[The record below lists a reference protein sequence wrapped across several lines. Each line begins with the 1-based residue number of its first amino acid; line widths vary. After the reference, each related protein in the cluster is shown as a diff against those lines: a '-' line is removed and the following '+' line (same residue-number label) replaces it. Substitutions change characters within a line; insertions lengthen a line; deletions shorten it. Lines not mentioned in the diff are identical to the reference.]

1 MNPEKIKCDA
11 LVDRFYQNSP
21 EEFGTAKAMSYAIK
35 MALIC
40 VDEII
45 KTTFSKRFVWDKLKV
60 IVQEKSTSEYWDEVL
75 KHLEKLWKENKN
87 ECFK

>member
-1 MNPEKIKCDA
+1 MNPEIKA
-11 LVDRFYQNSP
+11 KELIDRFYQNSP

-45 KTTFSKRFVWDKLKV
+45 NALYEFDDRTEDYLKKDFKFEYHSCELQNMDGDFRYWDKVK
-60 IVQEKSTSEYWDEVL
+60 
-75 KHLEKLWKENKN
+75 KHLQNL
-87 ECFK
+87 